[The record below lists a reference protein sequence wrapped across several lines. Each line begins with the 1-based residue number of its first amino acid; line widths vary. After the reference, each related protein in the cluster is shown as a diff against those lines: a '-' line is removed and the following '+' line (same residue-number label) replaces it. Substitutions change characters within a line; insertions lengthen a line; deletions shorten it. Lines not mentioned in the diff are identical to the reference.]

1 MNGCKGFVTFKEG
14 YLFLGFSSF
23 AFRLFE
29 TRFEWFVG
37 VRDEG
42 IGHLVDGEDLVGV
55 GFTDEVDKVF
65 VIVVWIGEKESIM
78 IVVDKL

>member
-1 MNGCKGFVTFKEG
+1 MNSCKGVVTFEEG

-37 VRDEG
+37 VGDEG
-42 IGHLVDGEDLVGV
+42 IGHLIDREDLMGI
-55 GFTDEVDKVF
+55 GFTDEVDEVF
-65 VIVVWIGEKESIM
+65 VVVVWIGEKESIM
-78 IVVDKL
+78 IIVDEL